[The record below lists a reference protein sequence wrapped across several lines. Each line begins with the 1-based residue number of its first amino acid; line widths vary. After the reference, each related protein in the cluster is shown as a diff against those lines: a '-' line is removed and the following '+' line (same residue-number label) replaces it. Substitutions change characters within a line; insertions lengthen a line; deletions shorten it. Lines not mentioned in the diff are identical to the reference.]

1 MNSKNNGELQH
12 QAKKRTIELVDQWHK
27 QAEKIKKKHPSWSD
41 EKVQDK
47 MKKIIRKQVKKDT
60 QVKNFSVKEMFESRK
75 NILEYRQKA
84 IDKTLTY
91 IFSKDPEAIGAVIFE
106 LDCGCMR
113 ICGVAETGEPA
124 GDMIMVFGNP
134 KNEKTG
140 IQECEKCDA
149 DGGANSDRC
158 VNKAMVWP
166 GAESEMPSKDVR
178 LAIGKKVFGDEYSIN
193 DI

>member
-1 MNSKNNGELQH
+1 MNSKNNDELRQ
-12 QAKKRTIELVDQWHK
+12 QTKKRTIELVDQWHK

-47 MKKIIRKQVKKDT
+47 MKKIIRKQVEKDT
-60 QVKNFSVKEMFESRK
+60 QIKNFSVKEMFENRK
-75 NILEYRQKA
+75 KILEYRQET
-84 IDKTLTY
+84 IDKTLNY
-91 IFSKDPEAIGAVIFE
+91 IFSKNLEAIGAVIFE
-106 LDCGCMR
+106 LDCGCLR
-113 ICGVAETGEPA
+113 IGGVAETGYPA
-124 GDMIMVFGNP
+124 GDMIMVFRNP

-140 IQECEKCDA
+140 IQECEKCHI
-149 DGGANSDRC
+149 DGGANPDRC

-166 GAESEMPSKDVR
+166 GAESEMPNKDVR